1 MFSVASKAANFR
13 TFDPYFCF
21 NTLDNRS
28 STTEAT
34 LPLCNSFV
42 LVLSKNAVP
51 SNKFFRR
58 REPHAVV
65 LGLVRVV
72 HLVPVKKLWMQML
85 VVSFTCSRSSQL
97 FLTDYLSNSFLIF
110 PRQKPYFDL
119 YLIFRFIRFQRFGSS
134 GRSWWRGPGS
144 ILRFVRGRSGWW
156 AVRWTR
162 GLFLLRTD

>member
-51 SNKFFRR
+51 SNKLFRR
-58 REPHAVV
+58 REPHAGYCNDSVV

-72 HLVPVKKLWMQML
+72 HLVPVKKL
-85 VVSFTCSRSSQL
+85 
-97 FLTDYLSNSFLIF
+97 
-110 PRQKPYFDL
+110 
-119 YLIFRFIRFQRFGSS
+119 
-134 GRSWWRGPGS
+134 
-144 ILRFVRGRSGWW
+144 
-156 AVRWTR
+156 
-162 GLFLLRTD
+162 